1 MQDIKVL
8 TFHCITDTN
17 SYLLKTNKG
26 FILID
31 TGYSINCKDLE
42 KQLEDVGC
50 TFGDLK
56 LILLT
61 HGHFDHTGNCA
72 FLREKYGAQIA
83 MHKGDLG
90 MVEKGNLLY
99 NKNIIR
105 RALGKIMLFFLM
117 RGTFEKFTPDI
128 LIEDKQDLTPY
139 GLEAEII
146 HIPGHSKGSIGILTS
161 NKDLICGDLLTN
173 IKKPQKN
180 TLIDNKEELEA
191 SVKKITSLEI
201 GMVYPGHGKPFLM
214 EQFIQNNAFNCSK
227 IPKV

>member
-8 TFHCITDTN
+8 TFHYITDTN
-17 SYLLKTNKG
+17 SYLVKTNKG
-26 FILID
+26 YILID
-31 TGYSINCKDLE
+31 TGYSINRKDLE

-50 TFGDLK
+50 TFGGLK
-56 LILLT
+56 LILVT

-90 MVEKGNLLY
+90 MVEKGNMFY

-128 LIEDKQDLTPY
+128 LVEDKQDLTPY

-146 HIPGHSKGSIGILTS
+146 HIPGHSKGSIGVLTS
-161 NKDLICGDLLTN
+161 NNDLICGDLLTN

-214 EQFIQNNAFNCSK
+214 EQFIQNNPFNCSK